1 MGRVDADH
9 GIHLPGLV
17 EEGAR
22 RADDERI
29 GVVHP
34 HSVVRRARVRETNVG
49 NLAAIQQTSGVPGN
63 GVLLLSCPDRRG
75 VVAAVADFI
84 ASHNGNIV
92 HAEQHTDD
100 VERVFFQ
107 RVEFELDG
115 FDVDREHILAAF
127 APAAERFGMTVDLRF
142 TDVMPRVALM
152 ASKQPHCLFDLLTR
166 WRAGELPAQVVGVID
181 NHPDHADLVEHMGV
195 PYFHLPVTPDSKTT
209 QEAKVLET
217 LRSLD
222 VDLVVLA
229 RYMQILSPVLV
240 DAYRSRII
248 NIHHSFLPAFIGANP
263 YRQAH
268 DRGVKLIG
276 ATAHYVTEELDE
288 GPILDQEVT
297 RVTHR
302 DSVAELTRKGRD
314 LETIVLARAVRAHL
328 EHRVLVYGRKTVVF
342 G

>member
-1 MGRVDADH
+1 M
-9 GIHLPGLV
+9 
-17 EEGAR
+17 
-22 RADDERI
+22 
-29 GVVHP
+29 
-34 HSVVRRARVRETNVG
+34 
-49 NLAAIQQTSGVPGN
+49 SGT
-63 GVLLLSCPDRRG
+63 GVLLLSCPDQRG
-75 VVAAVADFI
+75 VVASVAEFI

-100 VERVFFQ
+100 VEHVFFQ
-107 RVEFELDG
+107 RVEFELEG
-115 FDVDREHILAAF
+115 FDVGRDDILSAF
-127 APAAERFGMTVDLRF
+127 APVARRFDMSVDLRF
-142 TDVMPRVALM
+142 SDVRPRVALL

-166 WRAGELPAQVVGVID
+166 WRSGELPADIVGVID

-195 PYFHLPVTPDSKTT
+195 PYHHLPVTPGGKDD
-209 QEAKVLET
+209 QETRLLDT
-217 LRSLD
+217 LASLD
-222 VDLVVLA
+222 VDVVVLA
-229 RYMQILSPVLV
+229 RYMQILSPRVV

>member
-1 MGRVDADH
+1 VTAT
-9 GIHLPGLV
+9 
-17 EEGAR
+17 A
-22 RADDERI
+22 
-29 GVVHP
+29 
-34 HSVVRRARVRETNVG
+34 
-49 NLAAIQQTSGVPGN
+49 
-63 GVLLLSCPDRRG
+63 VLLLSCPDQRG

-84 ASHNGNIV
+84 AQHGGNIV

-100 VERVFFQ
+100 VEKVFFQ

-115 FDVDREHILAAF
+115 FGLGRDEILTAF
-127 APAAERFGMTVDLRF
+127 ASVSTRYSMTVDLKF
-142 TDVMPRVALM
+142 TDTLPRVGIL
-152 ASKQPHCLFDLLTR
+152 ASKQSHCLFDLLSR
-166 WRAGELPAQVVGVID
+166 WRSGELPAEIVVVID
-181 NHPDHADLVEHMGV
+181 NHPDHADLVRHMGV
-195 PYFHLPVTPDSKTT
+195 PYVHLPVTPQTKAD
-209 QEAKVLET
+209 QERAVLDQ
-217 LRSLD
+217 LRAHS

-229 RYMQILSPVLV
+229 RYMQILSPLVV
-240 DAYRSRII
+240 DAYQSRII

-268 DRGVKLIG
+268 DRGVKIIG

-297 RVTHR
+297 RVSHR
-302 DSVAELTRKGRD
+302 DSVADLTRKGRD

>member
-1 MGRVDADH
+1 M
-9 GIHLPGLV
+9 PG
-17 EEGAR
+17 
-22 RADDERI
+22 
-29 GVVHP
+29 
-34 HSVVRRARVRETNVG
+34 T
-49 NLAAIQQTSGVPGN
+49 
-63 GVLLLSCPDRRG
+63 GVLLLSCPDQRG
-75 VVAAVADFI
+75 VVASVAEFI
-84 ASHNGNIV
+84 ASNNGNIV
-92 HAEQHTDD
+92 HAEQHTDE
-100 VERVFFQ
+100 VEHVFFQ
-107 RVEFELDG
+107 RVEFELEG
-115 FDVDREHILAAF
+115 FGVGRDDILTAF
-127 APAAERFGMTVDLRF
+127 SPVASKFDMSVDLRF
-142 TDVMPRVALM
+142 TDVKPRIAIM

-166 WRAGELPAQVVGVID
+166 WRAGELPADVVGVID

-195 PYFHLPVTPDSKTT
+195 PYFHLPVSPGAKEQ
-209 QEAKVLET
+209 QESEVLDT
-217 LRSLD
+217 LASLG

-229 RYMQILSPVLV
+229 RYMQILSPRIV

-288 GPILDQEVT
+288 GPILDQEVS